1 VTATKPATPTAGSKI
16 TTAVADEFIVRGKRI
31 PVKICHLEHERLR
44 FYPENPR
51 IFSIIGAGEKLP
63 SQDEIQR
70 RLLGM
75 EHVRVLIQDIKRN
88 DGLIDPVIVKDGSL
102 EVLEGNSRL
111 AAFRALSDIDPI
123 KWGYIK
129 CVLLPADLSDEAVFS
144 LLGQYHVKGKKDWA
158 PFEQAGF
165 LYRRH
170 RNQGVD
176 ISSLSKEIGI
186 GRGTVRQL
194 VDAYQ
199 FMIDHHQSEVSRWS
213 YFYEYLKSKKIKK
226 ARDSCE
232 GFDKL
237 IVKKIESGEIGK
249 ATDVRDKL
257 PILASASD
265 GVFKKFA
272 KGELDFEEAYERAV
286 HAGGDNASLRKL
298 SGFRKWLGRSEV
310 QKEILELD
318 GEAGKRARY
327 EFQRLASLSRSI
339 KDKLEP
345 DS

>member
-1 VTATKPATPTAGSKI
+1 MNASNPHPATLSKI
-16 TTAVADEFIVRGKRI
+16 TTAVADELVIRGKRI
-31 PVKICHLEHERLR
+31 PVKICHLEHKRLK

-63 SQDEIQR
+63 AQEEIEE

-75 EHVRVLIQDIKRN
+75 EHVKALIQDIKRN
-88 DGLIDPVIVKDGSL
+88 DGLIDPIIVKDGSL

-111 AAFRALSDIDPI
+111 AAYRALSQTDPI

-129 CVLLPADLSDEAVFS
+129 CILLPYDMSEDAVFA

-170 RNQGVD
+170 KNQGVE
-176 ISSLSKEIGI
+176 ITALAKEIGI
-186 GRGTVRQL
+186 GSGTVRQL
-194 VDAYQ
+194 VETYQ
-199 FMIDHHQSEVSRWS
+199 FMIDHNQSELSRWS

-226 ARDSCE
+226 ARDANS
-232 GFDKL
+232 GFDEL
-237 IVKKIESGEIGK
+237 IVAKVDSGEIAK
-249 ATDVRDKL
+249 ATDIRDKL
-257 PILASASD
+257 PIVATASD
-265 GVFKKFA
+265 NVLKKFA

-286 HAGGDNASLRKL
+286 DAGGDNASLRKL
-298 SGFRKWLGRSEV
+298 SAFRKWLGR
-310 QKEILELD
+310 KEIQDEMMELD
-318 GEAGKRARY
+318 GQAGQRARY
-327 EFQRLASLSRSI
+327 EFKRLAALTRATS
-339 KDKLEP
+339 DKLQQ

>member
-1 VTATKPATPTAGSKI
+1 MNAPNPHPATLSKI
-16 TTAVADEFIVRGKRI
+16 TTAVADELVIRGKRI
-31 PVKICHLEHERLR
+31 PVKICQLEHKRLK

-63 SQDEIQR
+63 AQEEIQE

-75 EHVRVLIQDIKRN
+75 DHVKALIQDIKRN

-111 AAFRALSDIDPI
+111 AAYRALSQADPI

-129 CVLLPADLSDEAVFS
+129 CILLPHDMTEDAVFA

-158 PFEQAGF
+158 PYEQAGF

-170 RNQGVD
+170 KNQGVE
-176 ISSLSKEIGI
+176 ITALAKEIGI
-186 GRGTVRQL
+186 GSGTVRRL
-194 VDAYQ
+194 VDTYQ
-199 FMIDHHQSEVSRWS
+199 FMIDHNQSELNRWS

-226 ARDSCE
+226 ARDANA
-232 GFDKL
+232 GFDNL
-237 IVKKIESGEIGK
+237 IVEKVDSGEIAK
-249 ATDVRDKL
+249 ATDIRDKL
-257 PILASASD
+257 PIVATASD
-265 GVFKKFA
+265 NVLKKFT

-286 HAGGDNASLRKL
+286 DAGGDNASLRKL
-298 SGFRKWLGRSEV
+298 SAFRKWLGR
-310 QKEILELD
+310 KEIQDEMMELD
-318 GEAGKRARY
+318 GQAGQRARY
-327 EFQRLASLSRSI
+327 EFKRLAALSRATS
-339 KDKLEP
+339 DKLEQ